1 MLSFGPP
8 WKLALIGVVCFVAGL
23 AFLIADWQLAELA
36 AFVAMFFVARGALH
50 LVTTSFDGVS
60 GALSALQGGIEMGA
74 GTVLLVWPHPTLL
87 VLTVIVG
94 VLVLVEGTV
103 DAVVVLA
110 TRDEVPHWSL
120 RVIADLLELAFAAA
134 LIARPAGTVH
144 GAAVTLGAI
153 AVLAGVVEVTTAI
166 QRWRLPSDAATS
178 VVVVST

>member
-8 WKLALIGVVCFVAGL
+8 WKLAVMGFVSFAAGL
-23 AFLIADWQLAELA
+23 AFLIANWQLKELA
-36 AFVAMFFVARGALH
+36 AFVAMYLIARGALH
-50 LVTTSFDGVS
+50 VVTTSFDGVS
-60 GALSALQGGIEMGA
+60 GALSALQGGGEMGA
-74 GTVLLVWPHPTLL
+74 GLLLLVWPSPTLL

-110 TRDEVPHWSL
+110 TRTEIPHWPL
-120 RVIADLLELAFAAA
+120 RVVADLLETVFAIA

-144 GAAVTLGAI
+144 GTAVTLGAI
-153 AVLAGVVEVTTAI
+153 AVLAGVLEIATAV
-166 QRWRLPSDAATS
+166 QRWQQPEHEGAA